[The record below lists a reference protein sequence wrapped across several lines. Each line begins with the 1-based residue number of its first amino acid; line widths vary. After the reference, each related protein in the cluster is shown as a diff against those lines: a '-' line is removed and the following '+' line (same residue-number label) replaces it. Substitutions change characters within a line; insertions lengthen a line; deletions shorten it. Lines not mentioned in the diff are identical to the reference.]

1 MAIQINGDGTITGIS
16 SGGLPA
22 GSVTSATLADGAAS
36 GTKLIMPA
44 GTIIQTKFYRTTT
57 QTTVNTSNTA
67 TPVLTGTITPSS
79 ASNKILITY
88 HGQFAYMNNRNHCHV
103 QIMKSGSVLAGTFG
117 AGTDGSTI
125 YYNGNKILY
134 IASSSDNNRL
144 VASGSHEDTAG
155 STSAITYGVGITVNS
170 TDGGTDYADCNKSR
184 HSTGYGSSTELILQ
198 EIKV

>member
-1 MAIQINGDGTITGIS
+1 MAIQINGNGTITGIS

-36 GTKLIMPA
+36 GTKLTMPA
-44 GTIIQTKFYRTTT
+44 GTIIQTKFYRTST
-57 QTTVNTSNTA
+57 QTSVNTSNTA
-67 TPVLTGTITPSS
+67 TAVLTGTITPSS

-88 HGQFAYMNNRNHCHV
+88 HGQFAYYNNRNHCHI

-117 AGTDGSTI
+117 TGAGGSTI
-125 YYNGNKILY
+125 YHNANKILY

-144 VASGSHEDTAG
+144 AASGSHEDTAG
-155 STSAITYGVGITVNS
+155 STSSITYAIGISINS
-170 TDGGTDYADCNKSR
+170 TDGGSDYADCNRSR
-184 HSTGYGSSTELILQ
+184 HSTDYGSSTELILQ